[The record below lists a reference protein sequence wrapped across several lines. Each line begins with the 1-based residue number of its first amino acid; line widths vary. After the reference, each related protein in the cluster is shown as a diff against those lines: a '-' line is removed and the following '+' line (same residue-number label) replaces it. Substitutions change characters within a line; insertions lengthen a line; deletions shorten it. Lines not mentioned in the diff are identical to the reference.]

1 MINKNSIWFLT
12 LSSIIF
18 VLIIYYAVYPTDDK
32 ILTTFKSDISNK
44 TVQVEESDVL
54 TAMRIN
60 KDEDNQK
67 VINKA
72 QEVLLNTSST
82 VDEKNNAYEQLQEVN
97 TISSIEEKAE
107 KIIKEE
113 FGIASFVRIKD
124 TNMQVVIDNK
134 DDSYELVNK
143 IIITL
148 HSKLSTDYYI
158 TVKFE

>member
-97 TISSIEEKAE
+97 TIPSIEEKAE

>member
-97 TISSIEEKAE
+97 TIPSIEEKAE

-124 TNMQVVIDNK
+124 TNLQVVIDNK

>member
-32 ILTTFKSDISNK
+32 ILTTFKSDTSNK

>member
-18 VLIIYYAVYPTDDK
+18 VLIIYYAVYPTDDT
-32 ILTTFKSDISNK
+32 ILTTFKSDTSNK
-44 TVQVEESDVL
+44 TVQVDESDVL

-67 VINKA
+67 LINKA
-72 QEVLLNTSST
+72 QEILLNTSST
-82 VDEKNNAYEQLQEVN
+82 LDEKNDAYEQLQEVN

-107 KIIKEE
+107 KIIKDE

-143 IIITL
+143 IIVTL
-148 HSKLSTDYYI
+148 HSKLSMDYYI